1 MIPRTARK
9 KTISNQKGNPSQRKL
24 VALVCS
30 DGMELKSQQDRSR
43 SQSKI

>member
-30 DGMELKSQQDRSR
+30 DGMELKS
-43 SQSKI
+43 